1 MKRIYRI
8 EHVGTKRGPYR
19 CYDDMEYVASLRFRN
34 LANRMSAVHAEPTHP
49 VPTYGSFLQ
58 CTPPNKSTRD
68 SVCGFASPTDMKEW
82 FGPFLSDLK
91 SLDFKV
97 AVYKVPDH
105 HFVETDRQVVFFRG
119 NKSAEY
125 REIE

>member
-19 CYDDMEYVASLRFRN
+19 CYDEMGFGESINFRALASK
-34 LANRMSAVHAEPTHP
+34 MSAVHSAPTHP
-49 VPTYGSFLQ
+49 VPTYGSFFQ
-58 CTPPNKSTRD
+58 CTPPNRNVSE
-68 SVCGFASPTDMKEW
+68 SVCGFRSPADMKEW
-82 FGPFLSDLK
+82 FGPFLPEMK
-91 SLDFKV
+91 SLGFKV

-105 HFVETDRQVVFFRG
+105 HFVETDNQVVFFRG